1 MACLRALSDAE
12 RRDVLRSS
20 VLWAFKRY
28 KGSRG
33 EGEGAEGEDAI
44 LAAASSSSSTLGD
57 PDSSLVV
64 GGSDGE
70 EGADGV
76 EGAEEEEATT
86 SKEDALHPNALAW
99 KQAGDAYMAALFG
112 QAGKEDRAG
121 GTGKQQQQQQQLVE
135 EGVQAGR
142 AARKLSPSS
151 EVHSWVGGSL
161 EYTSE
166 GVKSEAPKG
175 RKRAAK

>member
-33 EGEGAEGEDAI
+33 EGAGADGEDAI
-44 LAAASSSSSTLGD
+44 LAAAATS
-57 PDSSLVV
+57 
-64 GGSDGE
+64 GE
-70 EGADGV
+70 ENEETEETG
-76 EGAEEEEATT
+76 EEEGGGET
-86 SKEDALHPNALAW
+86 EDAVEEDSKRPLHPNAIAW

-121 GTGKQQQQQQQLVE
+121 GTRKQLLQGGGKEVV
-135 EGVQAGR
+135 GAGGDSESTGKT
-142 AARKLSPSS
+142 AGARKLSPSS

-166 GVKSEAPKG
+166 GVKSVAPKR
-175 RKRAAK
+175 RKGGNGGKK